1 MFKPLA
7 PVLICL
13 LVATAA
19 HAQSRGGGHGRGG
32 GGGGHAPSSSRS
44 TSPDPAKPAQPPKA
58 PNKVEIVGVIQAID
72 REHDRV
78 TIAYEAVEDLNWPA
92 GAHPF
97 PVEKTALLDGA
108 TVGEKIRFNVDS
120 GQISALKPF

>member
-13 LVATAA
+13 LAVSAA
-19 HAQSRGGGHGRGG
+19 HAQSGGRHGHGGAPGG
-32 GGGGHAPSSSRS
+32 RAPSTARP
-44 TSPDPAKPAQPPKA
+44 TAPDPAKPAQAPKA
-58 PNKVEIVGVIQAID
+58 PNKVEIIGVIQAID

-78 TIAYEAVEDLNWPA
+78 TIAYEPVEDLNWPA

-108 TVGEKIRFNVDS
+108 TVGEKIRFSVDS